1 MARAQCLV
9 IRDNKILMAKHRQA
23 DGQEWWC
30 LPGGAIER
38 DETPEAA
45 AIRELKEE
53 CKVDGRITRLISHND
68 YSDEDKDY
76 TFLVDIEE
84 QEPQIGFDPE
94 LAGSR
99 QIIVDMKWLSL
110 KEIPERDR
118 CFLWASGLLGIS
130 SMVNEIKKWGDR
142 MSYPGEG

>member
-1 MARAQCLV
+1 MARAQCLIV
-9 IRDNKILMAKHRQA
+9 RDYRILVMKHLN

-30 LPGGAIER
+30 LPGGRI
-38 DETPEAA
+38 DGNETPEAA

-53 CKVDGRITRLISHND
+53 CNVNGKIIRMISHNN

-76 TFLVDIEE
+76 TFLIDIDE

-94 LAGSR
+94 LVDSK
-99 QIIVDMKWLSL
+99 QIITDMKWLSL

-118 CFLWASGLLGIS
+118 CFLWASGLIAVS
-130 SMVNEIKKWGDR
+130 NMINEIKKWGDKI
-142 MSYPGEG
+142 SYPGEE